1 MNVASKSGWQS
12 VASLYDARAAHDL
25 AVLLEDE
32 AVPTQVASDAKLIGE
47 ALVWEVW
54 VPIAMLER
62 AHQLLDQS
70 RLTDTELAYLATG
83 VLTGVDEPK

>member
-1 MNVASKSGWQS
+1 MDFTSRLGWQS
-12 VASLYDARAAHDL
+12 VASLYDVRAAHNL

-54 VPIAMLER
+54 VPVAMVER
-62 AHQLLDQS
+62 AHQLLEES
-70 RLTDTELAYLATG
+70 RFTDAELEYLATG
-83 VLTGVDEPK
+83 ILVGDAYPK